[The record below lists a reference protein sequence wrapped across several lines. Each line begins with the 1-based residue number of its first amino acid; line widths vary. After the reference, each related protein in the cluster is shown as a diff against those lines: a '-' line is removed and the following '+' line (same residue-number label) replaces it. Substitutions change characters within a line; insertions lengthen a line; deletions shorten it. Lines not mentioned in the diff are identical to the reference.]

1 MPTEPHTPTLAEVVH
16 RAVEACE
23 DSTSQSLDELLERF
37 EDADEPI
44 TAVEDVAA
52 RLEREMG
59 PVDFDEGDGALT
71 MARAVIVYLAHRRD
85 ELDEDPAELLRL
97 AARAEFD
104 GRPPDYVAGWLER
117 QGIEV

>member
-1 MPTEPHTPTLAEVVH
+1 MPTEPQTPTLAEVVH
-16 RAVEACE
+16 RAVAACE
-23 DSTSQSLDELLERF
+23 DSSSESLDELLERF

-71 MARAVIVYLAHRRD
+71 MARATIIYLAHRRD
-85 ELDEDPAELLRL
+85 ALEEEPAELLRL

-104 GRPPDYVAGWLER
+104 GQPPDYVAAWLQR

>member
-1 MPTEPHTPTLAEVVH
+1 MPTEPETPTLAQIVH
-16 RAVEACE
+16 RAVQACE
-23 DSTSQSLDELLERF
+23 DSGSESLDELLERF

-71 MARAVIVYLAHRRD
+71 MARAVTVYLAHRRD
-85 ELDEDPAELLRL
+85 ELDDDPGELLRL

-104 GRPPDYVAGWLER
+104 GRPPDYVARWLEGR
-117 QGIEV
+117 GIEV